1 MSAGSEQPSM
11 RRRLQRSGLLAVL
24 LGYGLLLVVTVQ
36 LFQQQRNQRQLLTM
50 QRAEK
55 LLRSNVAVAGQPQ
68 QLQRLLNRVSG
79 STQVLWGRPVGQ
91 QIAPLLP
98 EISAPLRQRAEQLV
112 EGQASPHLFHDRT
125 GSYLISSRAMDLNG
139 NDLTLYLLE
148 NVSEEVAFQRQLNAL
163 LLLATALAALVSVLL
178 NRYGIAQALRPLIGF
193 ENNLDP
199 SHLNPLQHQRFD
211 SEPLPLEL
219 KPLAHAFNALRDQLT
234 ESRERQQQF
243 ASNMSHELRTPITL
257 IGGYTRRLLRR
268 GDNLSNDQRDQLL
281 IVQDETRRLAQVVSD
296 LVAISRA
303 EIGSQQLALQPLCI
317 ADLVQESIAS
327 LEQSM
332 QQRVVVAAPEGID
345 LNAIQVFADRE
356 SVQQSLGH
364 LIDNACKYSPA
375 ASAVQISFSVDAER
389 VVVRVRDHGAG
400 IPEPERETVFERFR
414 RGSNS
419 AGIPGS
425 GIGLALVRLL
435 VESMGGSVSVDD
447 ADAEGAVVALTL
459 RRGESPEP
467 DPPPH

>member
-50 QRAEK
+50 QRAER

-68 QLQRLLNRVSG
+68 QLQRLLNSFSG
-79 STQVLWGRPVGQ
+79 STQAVWGRPLGQ
-91 QIAPLLP
+91 QTDPLLS
-98 EISAPLRQRAEQLV
+98 EISAPLRQQAEQRV
-112 EGQASPHLFHDRT
+112 AGHTRPQLFRNRSS
-125 GSYLISSRAMDLNG
+125 SYLISSRVIDLNG
-139 NDLTLYLLE
+139 NPMALYSLE
-148 NVSEEVAFQRQLNAL
+148 NVSEEVVFQRQLSAL
-163 LLLATALAALVSVLL
+163 LFLAAVLASLLSVLL
-178 NRYGIAQALRPLIGF
+178 NRYGIAKALQPLISLA
-193 ENNLDP
+193 NHLDASRSIP
-199 SHLNPLQHQRFD
+199 KQQQRID
-211 SEPLPLEL
+211 PQALPLEL
-219 KPLAHAFNALRDQLT
+219 KPLAVVANDLRDQLGD
-234 ESRERQQQF
+234 SRERQRQF

-268 GDNLSNDQRDQLL
+268 GDNLSDDQRDQLL
-281 IVQDETRRLAQVVSD
+281 IVQDETRRLARVVSD

-332 QQRVVVAAPEGID
+332 QQRVGVVAPEGID
-345 LNAIQVFADRE
+345 LNAIQVVADRE

-375 ASAVQISFSVDAER
+375 ASAVQISFSIDAER

-425 GIGLALVRLL
+425 GIGLALVRML
-435 VESMGGSVSVDD
+435 VEPMGGSVSVDD